1 MPIETIKARLD
12 AATPGPWEMTDHVE
26 RYHVPEAAP
35 DAVYDYHWWS
45 IDHNGVT
52 VVEDMRGAEES
63 EPDFALIAHAPTD
76 LRALLKVAEAAKDY
90 RDIQTGLVSASLGAA
105 LTRKGLE
112 EKAAEVLDA
121 ALAELEGME

>member
-1 MPIETIKARLD
+1 VTIESIKARL
-12 AATPGPWEMTDHVE
+12 
-26 RYHVPEAAP
+26 EAA
-35 DAVYDYHWWS
+35 A
-45 IDHNGVT
+45 
-52 VVEDMRGAEES
+52 VEDLRVCADEQTVRDGNGEIWYDRSEEGGT
-63 EPDFALIAHAPTD
+63 EWGEEYAAKAFYVAHAPTD

-121 ALAELEGME
+121 ALAEMEGME